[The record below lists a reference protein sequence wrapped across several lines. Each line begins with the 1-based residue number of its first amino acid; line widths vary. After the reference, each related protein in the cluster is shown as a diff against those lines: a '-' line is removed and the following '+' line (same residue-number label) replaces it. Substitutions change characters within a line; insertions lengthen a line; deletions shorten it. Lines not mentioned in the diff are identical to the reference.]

1 MKGLTLELAGYAAA
15 SLCALAVDMTLLWTL
30 VQYLS
35 VGYVLAATLSFLAGA
50 SVAYTLSVRLAF
62 KEHRLNNRRAEFLSF
77 VALGTL
83 GLAINVA
90 IVAISVKY
98 MGLNYLIAKCV
109 AAGCTF
115 MCNFAVRRQLLFV
128 RPLMSRERLNI

>member
-1 MKGLTLELAGYAAA
+1 MKVLTRELAGYGAA
-15 SLCALAVDMTLLWTL
+15 SICALAVDMTLLWML

-35 VGYVLAATLSFLAGA
+35 WGYVLAATVSFLVGA
-50 SVAYTLSVRLAF
+50 SVAYALSVRLAF
-62 KEHRLNNRRAEFLSF
+62 KEHRLTDRRAEFLSF

-83 GLAINVA
+83 GLAINAA

-115 MCNFAVRRQLLFV
+115 ICNFAVRRQLLFV
-128 RPLMSRERLNI
+128 RPAYVPVRD

>member
-1 MKGLTLELAGYAAA
+1 MKGLALELAGYGAA
-15 SLCALAVDMTLLWTL
+15 SICALAVDMTLLWML

-35 VGYVLAATLSFLAGA
+35 AGYILAATLSFLAGA
-50 SVAYTLSVRLAF
+50 SVAYALSVRLAF
-62 KEHRLNNRRAEFLSF
+62 KEHRLTDRRAEFLSF

-83 GLAINVA
+83 GLAINAA
-90 IVAISVKY
+90 IMVISVNY

-115 MCNFAVRRQLLFV
+115 ICNFAVRRQLLFV
-128 RPLMSRERLNI
+128 RPAYAPVRD

>member
-1 MKGLTLELAGYAAA
+1 MKSLTLQLAGYGAA
-15 SLCALAVDMTLLWTL
+15 SICALAVDMTLLWIL

-35 VGYVLAATLSFLAGA
+35 LGYVLAASLSFLAGA

-62 KEHRLNNRRAEFLSF
+62 KEHRLSDQRAEFLSF

-83 GLAINVA
+83 GLAINAA

-98 MGLNYLIAKCV
+98 LGLNYLIAKCV

-115 MCNFAVRRQLLFV
+115 ICNFAVRRQLLFV
-128 RPLMSRERLNI
+128 RPAYVPVRD